1 MICATWFLLCKGP
14 KPAGEGLLQAAL
26 SWERMRPASLSMNNS
41 SLSSCSRGCEAAPG
55 NTVDEFIWHGW
66 ACVQAD
72 GIPQSR
78 VLADSGTH
86 RHTRK
91 PCFLEETG
99 GSLSF
104 CNRRQWIC
112 CLYHMGKRFV
122 LSWKKKGIFHLAVS
136 LTTPAWQRVNRW
148 GTPASWES

>member
-1 MICATWFLLCKGP
+1 MRCLFLLRRAL
-14 KPAGEGLLQAAL
+14 KPAVEGL
-26 SWERMRPASLSMNNS
+26 ASPGYPTLGGWGQPLSMNNS

-55 NTVDEFIWHGW
+55 NTVEEFICHEW

-78 VLADSGTH
+78 VPADSGTH

-104 CNRRQWIC
+104 CKRRQQRVFC
-112 CLYHMGKRFV
+112 PYHMGQTLCSV
-122 LSWKKKGIFHLAVS
+122 LEGKKGIFHLAVS
-136 LTTPAWQRVNRW
+136 LTTPAWQRVSRG
-148 GTPASWES
+148 GTPISRES